1 VFCLFDM
8 NCSVVLGHQEGI
20 DNAKHREFHSNHY
33 GFSFIFPLSMF
44 TPPFSPY
51 PPITTSLCPE
61 WIQYS
66 QSDSSMALFHLLF
79 SFPISFIHR
88 YTHSL
93 PRNYSLHSILTS
105 QFITSHITQI
115 MDIVTDPVCR
125 NRVYSSLLSS
135 FRNSCEFISFNSVNK
150 ILISLYP
157 SFYSPLF
164 SLSIPSTSDQ
174 LDATTNQRQLSIHS
188 KDPIDCCQSNRL
200 PIHLLGN
207 QL

>member
-1 VFCLFDM
+1 MFCLFDM

-20 DNAKHREFHSNHY
+20 DNAKNREFHSNHY

-105 QFITSHITQI
+105 QFITSHFTIHHFSHHTNYGH
-115 MDIVTDPVCR
+115 CYR
-125 NRVYSSLLSS
+125 SCLSKSSILLSP
-135 FRNSCEFISFNSVNK
+135 FFIQELLRIHLLQLCQQDPN
-150 ILISLYP
+150 L
-157 SFYSPLF
+157 
-164 SLSIPSTSDQ
+164 SLSI
-174 LDATTNQRQLSIHS
+174 LLFTTVLSIYS
-188 KDPIDCCQSNRL
+188 FNIRSIGRNDESETIIYSFKRSD
-200 PIHLLGN
+200 
-207 QL
+207 

>member
-1 VFCLFDM
+1 MFCLFDM

-125 NRVYSSLLSS
+125 NRVSPLSSLHSGTLANAS
-135 FRNSCEFISFNSVNK
+135 
-150 ILISLYP
+150 
-157 SFYSPLF
+157 
-164 SLSIPSTSDQ
+164 PST
-174 LDATTNQRQLSIHS
+174 LSTRS
-188 KDPIDCCQSNRL
+188 
-200 PIHLLGN
+200 
-207 QL
+207 

>member
-1 VFCLFDM
+1 MFCLFDM

-20 DNAKHREFHSNHY
+20 DNAKNREFHSNHY

-125 NRVYSSLLSS
+125 NRVSPLSSLHSGTLANASPLSILLFTTVLS
-135 FRNSCEFISFNSVNK
+135 IYSFNIRSIGRNDESET
-150 ILISLYP
+150 IIY
-157 SFYSPLF
+157 SFKR
-164 SLSIPSTSDQ
+164 SD
-174 LDATTNQRQLSIHS
+174 
-188 KDPIDCCQSNRL
+188 
-200 PIHLLGN
+200 
-207 QL
+207 